1 MAQKHYQTVDHYQR
15 QPQVGRGLFDF
26 HLLILHFKFQFSK
39 SIKPSTFHIFLNLT
53 YPLRKNISFPKCPKL
68 TQKFTQNRK
77 TLVNVLS
84 GEIQR
89 CLKRDL
95 DIGRKAMLS
104 DVKSAFKC
112 ILYSRL
118 KQTRTTAT
126 TATRTSPRSPSTRIR
141 IFLNLQ
147 LFLSRFKN
155 FPVHTQR
162 IQIAFTSPRASD
174 GFRILS
180 RVDCSQSPIF
190 P

>member
-1 MAQKHYQTVDHYQR
+1 MGWEHYQTVDLSKR
-15 QPQVGRGLFDF
+15 EPQAGRGLFGGP
-26 HLLILHFKFQFSK
+26 LILHFKFQFSK